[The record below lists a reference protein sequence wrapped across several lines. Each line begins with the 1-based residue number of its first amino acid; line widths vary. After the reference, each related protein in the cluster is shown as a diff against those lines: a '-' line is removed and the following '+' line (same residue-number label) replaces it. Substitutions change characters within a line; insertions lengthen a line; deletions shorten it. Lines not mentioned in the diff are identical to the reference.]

1 MTVQTALRPQLRR
14 RPMRRRVGGP
24 VLTVVTWVVALVF
37 FLPVAWMFLTG
48 FKQEVD
54 ASSSTPTIFFVPTLD
69 QFAKVFDRGIE
80 LYLLN
85 SVVASGA
92 SLAIVLLLAIPAA
105 YALSIRPVRKWQD
118 SMFFFLSTRFL
129 PLAAAVVP
137 IYLITRDIGMLDHIG
152 TLIVLYTA
160 MNLPLAIWMLQSF
173 MAEIPLEILEAASL
187 DGAGF
192 VTMMRRVILPLL
204 MPGIAATMVICFIF
218 TWNEFF
224 LAVSLTSTKAATVPV
239 FLVGFVS
246 SEGLFAAQLSAAA
259 ALATLPVLL
268 AGWFAQDKLI
278 RGLTMGAVK

>member
-1 MTVQTALRPQLRR
+1 MTTVALHPS
-14 RPMRRRVGGP
+14 RRRVRARIGASA
-24 VLTVVTWVVALVF
+24 LTVVTWIVALLF

-54 ASSSTPTIFFVPTLD
+54 ASSATPKLFFEPTLD
-69 QFAKVFDRGIE
+69 QFVKVFDRGIE

-85 SVVASGA
+85 SVLASGI
-92 SLAIVLLLAIPAA
+92 SLLLVLLLAVPAG
-105 YALSIRPVRKWQD
+105 YALSIRPVGKWQD
-118 SMFFFLSTRFL
+118 AMFFFLSTRFL

-137 IYLITRDIGMLDHIG
+137 IYLIARDTKMLDNIV
-152 TLIVLYTA
+152 TLIILYTA
-160 MNLPLAIWMLQSF
+160 MNLPLAIWMIQSF
-173 MAEIPLEILEAASL
+173 MSEIPLEILEAASL

-192 VTMMRRVILPLL
+192 VTSMRRIILPLL
-204 MPGIAATMVICFIF
+204 MPGIAATLVICFIF

>member
-1 MTVQTALRPQLRR
+1 MSTLALNPSRRGVRRRIGGSVLTAL
-14 RPMRRRVGGP
+14 
-24 VLTVVTWVVALVF
+24 TWAVALLF

-54 ASSSTPTIFFVPTLD
+54 ASSSTPKIFFAPTLD

-85 SVVASGA
+85 SVLASGV
-92 SLAIVLLLAIPAA
+92 SLILVLLLAVPAG

-118 SMFFFLSTRFL
+118 AMFFFLSTRFL

-137 IYLITRDIGMLDHIG
+137 IYLIARDIGMLDNIV

-160 MNLPLAIWMLQSF
+160 MNLPLAIWMIQSF
-173 MAEIPLEILEAASL
+173 MAEIPLEIIEAASL

-192 VTMMRRVILPLL
+192 VTSMRRIILPLL
-204 MPGIAATMVICFIF
+204 GPGIAATLVICFIF

-224 LAVSLTSTKAATVPV
+224 LAVSLTSIESATVPV

-259 ALATLPVLL
+259 SLATLPVLL

>member
-1 MTVQTALRPQLRR
+1 MTTLALRPSSRLRGR
-14 RPMRRRVGGP
+14 IGAS
-24 VLTVVTWVVALVF
+24 VLTILTWLVALLF

-54 ASSSTPTIFFVPTLD
+54 ASSSTPKLFFEPTLD
-69 QFAKVFDRGIE
+69 QFVKVFDRGIE

-85 SVVASGA
+85 SVLASGI
-92 SLAIVLLLAIPAA
+92 SLALVLLLAVPAA

-118 SMFFFLSTRFL
+118 AMFFFLSTRFL

-137 IYLITRDIGMLDHIG
+137 IYLIARDTRLLDNIV
-152 TLIVLYTA
+152 TLVILYTA
-160 MNLPLAIWMLQSF
+160 MNLPLAIWMIQSF
-173 MAEIPLEILEAASL
+173 MSEIPLEILEAASL

-192 VTMMRRVILPLL
+192 ITSMRRIILPLL
-204 MPGIAATMVICFIF
+204 MPGIAATLVICFIF

>member
-1 MTVQTALRPQLRR
+1 MTSIVSTSRR
-14 RPMRRRVGGP
+14 RSLRSRLGSAG
-24 VLTVVTWVVALVF
+24 LTAITWVVAVLF

-48 FKQEVD
+48 FKNEVD
-54 ASSSTPTIFFVPTLD
+54 ASSETPKLIFEPTLD
-69 QFAKVFDRGIE
+69 QFAKVFHRGIE
-80 LYLLN
+80 SYLVN
-85 SVVASGA
+85 SLIASAG
-92 SLAIVLLLAIPAA
+92 SILLVVLLAVPAA
-105 YALSIRPVRKWQD
+105 YALSVKPVRRWQD

-137 IYLITRDIGMLDHIG
+137 IYLISRDIGLLDNI
-152 TLIVLYTA
+152 LLLVILYAA

-173 MAEIPLEILEAASL
+173 MAEIPIEVFEAASL

-192 VTMMRRVILPLL
+192 VTTMRRIILPLL
-204 MPGIAATMVICFIF
+204 VPGLAATLVICFIF

>member
-1 MTVQTALRPQLRR
+1 MSIAAHNRR
-14 RPMRRRVGGP
+14 RLASRARGAA
-24 VLTVVTWVVALVF
+24 LTVVTWIVALLI
-37 FLPVAWMFLTG
+37 FLPVGWMFLTG

-54 ASSSTPTIFFVPTLD
+54 AASHTPKLFFEPTLE

-80 LYLLN
+80 AYLLN
-85 SVVASGA
+85 SLMASGF
-92 SLAIVLLLAIPAA
+92 SLLIVLLLALPAA

-137 IYLITRDIGMLDHIG
+137 IYVIARDIGMLDDLNL
-152 TLIVLYTA
+152 LIVLYAA

-173 MAEIPLEILEAASL
+173 MAEIPLEVLEAASL

-192 VTMMRRVILPLL
+192 LVSMRRIIMPLL
-204 MPGIAATMVICFIF
+204 LPGIAATMVICFIF

-224 LAVSLTSTKAATVPV
+224 LAVSLTSTTAATVPV

-259 ALATLPVLL
+259 AIATLPVLL
-268 AGWFAQDKLI
+268 AGWFAQNKLI

>member
-1 MTVQTALRPQLRR
+1 MTTLALRPARR
-14 RPMRRRVGGP
+14 RSRGRIGASALT
-24 VLTVVTWVVALVF
+24 VLTWIVALLF

-54 ASSSTPTIFFVPTLD
+54 ASSATPKLFFEPTLD
-69 QFAKVFDRGIE
+69 QFVKVFDRGIE

-85 SVVASGA
+85 SVLASGI
-92 SLAIVLLLAIPAA
+92 SLILVLLLAVPAG

-118 SMFFFLSTRFL
+118 AMFFFLSTRFL

-137 IYLITRDIGMLDHIG
+137 IYLIARDTKMLDNIV
-152 TLIVLYTA
+152 TLIILYTA
-160 MNLPLAIWMLQSF
+160 MNLPLAIWMIQSF
-173 MAEIPLEILEAASL
+173 MSEIPLEILEAASL

-192 VTMMRRVILPLL
+192 VTSMRRIILPLL
-204 MPGIAATMVICFIF
+204 MPGIAATLVICFIF

>member
-1 MTVQTALRPQLRR
+1 MTDTALAGPRRTIRR
-14 RPMRRRVGGP
+14 RAGMSVMTL
-24 VLTVVTWVVALVF
+24 LTWLIALLF

-54 ASSSTPTIFFVPTLD
+54 ASSSVPKILFEPTLD
-69 QFAKVFDRGIE
+69 QFARVFGRGIE
-80 LYLLN
+80 SYLIN
-85 SVVASGA
+85 SLLASGI
-92 SLAIVLLLAIPAA
+92 SLILVLLLAIPAS
-105 YALSIRPVRKWQD
+105 YALSIRPVRQWKNT
-118 SMFFFLSTRFL
+118 MFFFLSTRFL
-129 PLAAAVVP
+129 PLAAVVVP
-137 IYLITRDIGMLDHIG
+137 IYLIARDLSMLDNIA
-152 TLIVLYTA
+152 TLVILYTA
-160 MNLPLAIWMLQSF
+160 MNLPLAIWMIQSF

-192 VTMMRRVILPLL
+192 ITAMRRIILPMLV
-204 MPGIAATMVICFIF
+204 PGIAATLVICFIF

-224 LAVSLTSTKAATVPV
+224 FAVSLTSTDAPTVPV

-259 ALATLPVLL
+259 AIATLPVLL